1 MPARSL
7 YLNQLNRTEDLTQ
20 PNFTQPLALTR
31 GREYLIAFL
40 HQLVA
45 LLLLHFVSNMNISIH
60 SIILGVNS
68 HSAGV
73 NALEVIELGT
83 GNCT

>member
-40 HQLVA
+40 HQLEA
-45 LLLLHFVSNMNISIH
+45 LLLPKFCVKHEYFH
-60 SIILGVNS
+60 SFYYSGRQL
-68 HSAGV
+68 
-73 NALEVIELGT
+73 T
-83 GNCT
+83 QRRR